1 MCHLWQ
7 TTHRCGPS
15 FRDRSLLPLQKIGTA
30 TVFSSDTSDEN
41 GDSTVS
47 NGQFQV
53 GVLKIG
59 CIASSPF
66 IDLIL
71 DERADRDISTR
82 SWSTGAKMD
91 EKASLEVAKM
101 LTEHAPN
108 LAIIVSPNASLPG
121 PRAARKALNE
131 ASIPF
136 ISISDGPSQ
145 KAFFKKDKDGKKE
158 TSTSENEGF
167 IVIPSDPMIGARRE
181 FLDSVEMVLFN
192 SDVLKV
198 LSICGIVRGT
208 LHLIDSVVNQM
219 KAGKP
224 AEMPRMILDPMTAT
238 EYAGLSNS
246 YAIAKALAALRIA
259 ESTAKVTSEACFKE
273 QDQQRYIIQAAAG
286 HEMIRAAAK
295 LADEAREIEKSSDS
309 VIRTPH
315 AKDGRTLQKKKLDEK
330 PK

>member
-1 MCHLWQ
+1 
-7 TTHRCGPS
+7 
-15 FRDRSLLPLQKIGTA
+15 
-30 TVFSSDTSDEN
+30 
-41 GDSTVS
+41 
-47 NGQFQV
+47 V

-91 EKASLEVAKM
+91 EKASLEVATM

-121 PRAARKALNE
+121 PTAARKALNE
-131 ASIPF
+131 ASIPT

-145 KAFFKKDKDGKKE
+145 KAFFRKGKDGKKE
-158 TSTSENEGF
+158 AGTSENEGF

-208 LHLIDSVVNQM
+208 QQLIDNVVNQM
-219 KAGKP
+219 IAGKIP
-224 AEMPRMILDPMTAT
+224 EMPRMILEPMTAI

-246 YAIAKALAALRIA
+246 YARAKALAALRIA
-259 ESTAKVTSEACFKE
+259 ENTAKVTSEACFKE
-273 QDQQRYIIQAAAG
+273 QDQQRYIIQAASG

-315 AKDGRTLQKKKLDEK
+315 ARNGRTLEKKRLDEK
-330 PK
+330 PR